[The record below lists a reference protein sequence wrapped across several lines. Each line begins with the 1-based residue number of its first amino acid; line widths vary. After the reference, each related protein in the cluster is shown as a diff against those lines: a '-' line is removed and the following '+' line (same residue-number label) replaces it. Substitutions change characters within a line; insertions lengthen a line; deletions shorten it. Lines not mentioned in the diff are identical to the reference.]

1 MTELT
6 IRNKDILSKLDYIK
20 SGVLKTKLIENP
32 EKFFNNERNS
42 IERGRILTYTPDDAI
57 FNPEKYL
64 KSDYLVKHMNDPDHK
79 GFPVEYYSLPLDRLK
94 SIDSNL
100 EKIDDYARH
109 EFIADLGANSSA
121 VFLYYPPGGFV
132 GWHTNQ
138 NNSGYQFIFSW
149 SEKGDGYFQYYDKQK
164 EEIVRL
170 PDKSGWQARYY
181 HFGKDEPDHCW
192 HSAYTNVPRITVCVL
207 FRWHDKPHMK
217 KQILAMK
224 DQLIEEIELED

>member
-20 SGVLKTKLIENP
+20 TEVLKTNLITDRKMYDQIALYHPP
-32 EKFFNNERNS
+32 EAL
-42 IERGRILTYTPDDAI
+42 I
-57 FNPEKYL
+57 NPEKYL
-64 KSDYLVKHMNDPDHK
+64 ESEYLFKHMNDPDHK
-79 GFPVEYYSLPLDRLK
+79 GFPIEHYSLPVE
-94 SIDSNL
+94 SMCESDSNL
-100 EKIDDYARH
+100 KKVFSYTKTD
-109 EFIADLGANSSA
+109 FMLDLGANANA

-164 EEIVRL
+164 EEIVKL

-207 FRWHDKPHMK
+207 FRWWDKPHMK
-217 KQILAMK
+217 EQILAMK
-224 DQLIEEIELED
+224 DQLIEEIESED